1 MLHALRLECH
11 DDDHLE
17 SMLDRVI
24 SITTD
29 MGTEIRL
36 TEVVGAGFW
45 SQFESHLQRTP
56 MVADDGNPEAG
67 EDQDMHSRP

>member
-1 MLHALRLECH
+1 LLQALRLECH

-17 SMLDRVI
+17 AVLDRVI

-36 TEVVGAGFW
+36 TEVVGVGFW
-45 SQFESHLQRTP
+45 
-56 MVADDGNPEAG
+56 
-67 EDQDMHSRP
+67 